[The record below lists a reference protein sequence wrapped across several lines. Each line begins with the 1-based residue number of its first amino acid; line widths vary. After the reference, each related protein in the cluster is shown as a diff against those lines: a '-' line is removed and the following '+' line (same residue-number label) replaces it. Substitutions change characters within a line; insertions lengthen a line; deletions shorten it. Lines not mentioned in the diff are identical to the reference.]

1 MRWHPIFS
9 EIFNCS
15 HEEEVFSL
23 FMATLKESITTWEY
37 FVNWAK
43 ATTNLRDIE
52 INLHLLDYLVGK
64 ENIEDEARD
73 LFRKYPDL
81 SSIVPILIASREDM
95 FSILSSASEELIGY
109 ERYDFRRVTDA
120 PPAPERA
127 VEFLIKSGFL
137 EQLRTK
143 RIRSLVDFV
152 FGVEVGLDSNGRK
165 NRGGQAMEKIVESFV
180 RGICTRNDFRYEKQ
194 VSAPRIKDLWGLD
207 VPTDKSTRRMDF
219 AVRATKQLVLI
230 ETSFYSGG
238 GSKLKATAGE
248 YKELHKRISRDHK
261 FVWITDGAGWR
272 TTHRPLAETFY
283 AVDHILNL
291 EMVQR
296 GVLEAIMLE

>member
-1 MRWHPIFS
+1 
-9 EIFNCS
+9 
-15 HEEEVFSL
+15 
-23 FMATLKESITTWEY
+23 
-37 FVNWAK
+37 
-43 ATTNLRDIE
+43 
-52 INLHLLDYLVGK
+52 
-64 ENIEDEARD
+64 
-73 LFRKYPDL
+73 
-81 SSIVPILIASREDM
+81 
-95 FSILSSASEELIGY
+95 
-109 ERYDFRRVTDA
+109 
-120 PPAPERA
+120 
-127 VEFLIKSGFL
+127 
-137 EQLRTK
+137 
-143 RIRSLVDFV
+143 
-152 FGVEVGLDSNGRK
+152 
-165 NRGGQAMEKIVESFV
+165 
-180 RGICTRNDFRYEKQ
+180 
-194 VSAPRIKDLWGLD
+194 
-207 VPTDKSTRRMDF
+207 MDF